1 MFHTPAHK
9 CDPRF
14 PLAGTVEHR
23 PYEFHPQAIVNVEPD
38 IEVDAHGS
46 IFTLL
51 PLTAGGIAWCE
62 EHIAHAMR
70 WGFAY
75 AVDHRYVQDIVDG
88 MMADGLEVA

>member
-9 CDPRF
+9 VDPSL
-14 PLAGTVEHR
+14 PQAGTFENR
-23 PYEFHPQAIVNVEPD
+23 PYESHPDAVVNGPD
-38 IEVDAHGS
+38 IEVDAYGS

-51 PLTAGGIAWCE
+51 PLTAEGIAWCE

-75 AVDHRYVQDIVDG
+75 AVDHRYVQAVIDG
-88 MMADGLEVA
+88 MMSDGLAVA